1 MKLTNVLIIGSA
13 SALGLAACSSGGSS
27 DNTQQPPPPTQTAA
41 VIDAGNAM
49 MIAGI
54 AADAAL
60 ETGELGGLTDLTGA
74 SASAQ
79 GGLNKADTIAS
90 AAKVVQTTLGG
101 AAINYIPFGPETS
114 PCAVSGSVTISGD
127 IADPTTFSAG
137 DVINVDSD
145 MCDDGI
151 GSVVDGLLKMTI
163 TQFTGDLVTSEFLFG
178 VDLVVT
184 DFMVTESGETNTAN
198 GDISTTIDT
207 RMPPVA
213 VGSVFGSSF
222 VVTGMSSTESIRDF
236 MTTYTEDSSIFPAA
250 WTNNSMGTVDSTDF
264 EGFVTYETPVTLQ
277 GFGESYPYIGEL
289 LVTGL
294 DGSTLHLVTT
304 DDVFVEIFADY
315 DGDGEI
321 DEVLSMTWVELEG

>member
-13 SALGLAACSSGGSS
+13 SALGLAACSSGGNG
-27 DNTQQPPPPTQTAA
+27 DNTQLPPTQTAA
-41 VIDAGNAM
+41 AIDAGNAM

-74 SASAQ
+74 TASAP
-79 GGLNKADTIAS
+79 GGINKADTIAS

-101 AAINYIPFGPETS
+101 AAINYIPLGPET
-114 PCAVSGSVTISGD
+114 VSCEGGGSVTISGD

-151 GSVVDGLLKMTI
+151 GSVVDGLLEMTI
-163 TQFTGDLVTSEFLFG
+163 AEFTGDLITSEFLFG

-184 DFMVTESGETNTAN
+184 DFMVTESGETEMAN

-213 VGSVFGSSF
+213 VGSVFGNRF
-222 VVTGMSSTESIRDF
+222 IVEGMSSTESIRDF
-236 MTTYTEDSSIFPAA
+236 GTTYTEDSSIFPVA
-250 WTNNSMGTVDSTDF
+250 WTSNSMGKVDSTDF
-264 EGFVTYETPVTLQ
+264 EGFVTYETPVTFQ

-294 DGSTLHLVTT
+294 DGSTLRLVTT

>member
-13 SALGLAACSSGGSS
+13 SALGLAACSGGGYS
-27 DNTQQPPPPTQTAA
+27 DNTQPPPPPAQSAA
-41 VIDAGNAM
+41 VIDTGNAM

-74 SASAQ
+74 SASSP
-79 GGLNKADTIAS
+79 GGVNKAGTIAS
-90 AAKVVQTTLGG
+90 ATKVVQTTLGG
-101 AAINYIPFGPETS
+101 AAINYIPFGPETAA
-114 PCAVSGSVTISGD
+114 CAVSGSVTISGD
-127 IADPTTFSAG
+127 IDDPTTFSVG

-145 MCDDGI
+145 MCDDGT
-151 GSVVDGLLKMTI
+151 GSVVDGLLEMKI
-163 TQFTGDLVTSEFLFG
+163 TDFQGDLVNAEFLFG

-207 RMPPVA
+207 RTPPEA
-213 VGSVFGSSF
+213 VGSVFGNSF
-222 VVTGMSSTESIRDF
+222 VVAGASSTESIRDF
-236 MTTYTEDSSIFPAA
+236 MTTYTENSTIFPIA
-250 WTNNSMGTVDSTDF
+250 WTNNSMGTVDSTDLD
-264 EGFVTYETPVTLQ
+264 GFVKYETPVTLQ
-277 GFGESYPYIGEL
+277 GFGESYPNIGEL

-294 DGSTLHLVTT
+294 NGSTLHLVTT

-321 DEVLSMTWVELEG
+321 DEILSMTWVELEG